1 MQTKT
6 NLQGILLGAALGALT
21 VISIA
26 ATLPQNPM
34 VGRYQLALTESH
46 VFKIDTVTGQ
56 VWKTT
61 PSNSSPTFMAP
72 NEGK

>member
-1 MQTKT
+1 MLNKTK
-6 NLQGILLGAALGALT
+6 GILLGAALGALT

-34 VGRYQLALTESH
+34 VGRYQLALTEGH

-56 VWKTT
+56 VWKTH

>member
-1 MQTKT
+1 MLNKTK
-6 NLQGILLGAALGALT
+6 GILLGAALGALT

-34 VGRYQLALTESH
+34 VGRYQLALSDGY

-56 VWKTT
+56 VWKTN